1 MTGCYLYREAPIV
14 WYWENEMYESLGV
27 LDNYCVYDY
36 SVPFKG
42 IMESYESVPA
52 HYQILLPPKK
62 EIRNILWGPSED
74 ICFLFTKNRGIA
86 IIQDLHDWER
96 KYENGLNQIT
106 TDMAENQL
114 LKFADL
120 LGKEVKVKGKKE
132 HYMYVDNEIRIL
144 MFNLTEEDC
153 SLKTKSGSAFQLN
166 DRIGWCRQWLRRA
179 LFIEIPQRGIYSI
192 TQRGKDYLQSH
203 TDLRQE
209 DLLQYPEYAEYA
221 HMPVTS
227 KVDSTGE
234 KKDIEEKLGKMTP
247 TEQMDV
253 AFKSINDD
261 LAADL
266 LQRVLDMSPNFFEK
280 LVLDLLLNMG
290 FGSRNKEMAIVT
302 PTSHDNGVD
311 GIIPEDALGLD
322 KIYIQAK
329 RYTDNPVSKPEIHK
343 FIGALDEQKATKGVF
358 ITTSKFTSG
367 AVETANKASKK
378 IVLIDGKS
386 LADYMIEYNVGVSEK
401 KIYEVK
407 KLDSDYF
414 EE

>member
-1 MTGCYLYREAPIV
+1 MAIPKFEDFLY
-14 WYWENEMYESLGV
+14 
-27 LDNYCVYDY
+27 
-36 SVPFKG
+36 PFLVQLKD
-42 IMESYESVPA
+42 
-52 HYQILLPPKK
+52 K
-62 EIRNILWGPSED
+62 D
-74 ICFLFTKNRGIA
+74 
-86 IIQDLHDWER
+86 
-96 KYENGLNQIT
+96 IT
-106 TDMAENQL
+106 T
-114 LKFADL
+114 
-120 LGKEVKVKGKKE
+120 KEMKDALVK
-132 HYMYVDNEIRIL
+132 H
-144 MFNLTEEDC
+144 FNLTEEDC

-221 HMPVTS
+221 NVHTS
-227 KVDSTGE
+227 ARGE
-234 KKDIEEKLGKMTP
+234 TAITTPTVEEDIETMTP
-247 TEQMDV
+247 TEQMDM
-253 AFKSINDD
+253 AFKKINDD
-261 LAADL
+261 LSADL
-266 LQRVLDMSPNFFEK
+266 LQKVLEMSPNFFEK
-280 LVLDLLLNMG
+280 LVLDLLLSMG

-343 FIGALDEQKATKGVF
+343 FIGALDEQKASKGVF
-358 ITTSKFTSG
+358 ITTSKFTAG
-367 AVETANKASKK
+367 AKETAEKASKK

-401 KIYEVK
+401 KVYEVK

>member
-1 MTGCYLYREAPIV
+1 MAIPKFEDFLYPFLIQLKDKDASTK
-14 WYWENEMYESLGV
+14 EMKDAL
-27 LDNYCVYDY
+27 
-36 SVPFKG
+36 
-42 IMESYESVPA
+42 
-52 HYQILLPPKK
+52 
-62 EIRNILWGPSED
+62 
-74 ICFLFTKNRGIA
+74 
-86 IIQDLHDWER
+86 
-96 KYENGLNQIT
+96 
-106 TDMAENQL
+106 
-114 LKFADL
+114 
-120 LGKEVKVKGKKE
+120 VK
-132 HYMYVDNEIRIL
+132 H
-144 MFNLTEEDC
+144 FNLTEEDC

-234 KKDIEEKLGKMTP
+234 KKDIEEKLGEMTP

-343 FIGALDEQKATKGVF
+343 FIGALDEQKASKGVF

-407 KLDSDYF
+407 KMDSDYF

>member
-1 MTGCYLYREAPIV
+1 MAIPKFEDFLYP
-14 WYWENEMYESLGV
+14 
-27 LDNYCVYDY
+27 
-36 SVPFKG
+36 
-42 IMESYESVPA
+42 
-52 HYQILLPPKK
+52 
-62 EIRNILWGPSED
+62 
-74 ICFLFTKNRGIA
+74 FLFQLKNKDVTTKEMKDA
-86 IIQDLHDWER
+86 L
-96 KYENGLNQIT
+96 
-106 TDMAENQL
+106 
-114 LKFADL
+114 
-120 LGKEVKVKGKKE
+120 VK
-132 HYMYVDNEIRIL
+132 H
-144 MFNLTEEDC
+144 FCLTEEDC

-209 DLLQYPEYAEYA
+209 DLLKYPEYAEYA
-221 HMPVTS
+221 HMPVASKDKQIVGADTS
-227 KVDSTGE
+227 GD
-234 KKDIEEKLGKMTP
+234 KLGELTP

-329 RYTDNPVSKPEIHK
+329 RYTENPVSKPEIHK
-343 FIGALDEQKATKGVF
+343 FIGALDEQKASKGVF
-358 ITTSKFTSG
+358 ITTSKFTTG
-367 AVETANKASKK
+367 AKETAEKASKK

>member
-1 MTGCYLYREAPIV
+1 MAIPKFEDFLYPFMIQLKDKDISTK
-14 WYWENEMYESLGV
+14 EM
-27 LDNYCVYDY
+27 
-36 SVPFKG
+36 
-42 IMESYESVPA
+42 
-52 HYQILLPPKK
+52 
-62 EIRNILWGPSED
+62 
-74 ICFLFTKNRGIA
+74 KNA
-86 IIQDLHDWER
+86 L
-96 KYENGLNQIT
+96 
-106 TDMAENQL
+106 
-114 LKFADL
+114 
-120 LGKEVKVKGKKE
+120 VK
-132 HYMYVDNEIRIL
+132 H
-144 MFNLTEEDC
+144 FNLTEEDC

-209 DLLQYPEYAEYA
+209 DLLKYPEYAEYA

-227 KVDSTGE
+227 KADSTDE
-234 KKDIEEKLGKMTP
+234 KKDIEEKLGEMTP

>member
-1 MTGCYLYREAPIV
+1 MAIPKFEDFLYPFLIQLKDKDV
-14 WYWENEMYESLGV
+14 TTKEMKDAL
-27 LDNYCVYDY
+27 
-36 SVPFKG
+36 
-42 IMESYESVPA
+42 
-52 HYQILLPPKK
+52 
-62 EIRNILWGPSED
+62 
-74 ICFLFTKNRGIA
+74 
-86 IIQDLHDWER
+86 
-96 KYENGLNQIT
+96 
-106 TDMAENQL
+106 
-114 LKFADL
+114 
-120 LGKEVKVKGKKE
+120 VK
-132 HYMYVDNEIRIL
+132 H
-144 MFNLTEEDC
+144 FNLTEEDC

-221 HMPVTS
+221 HMPVSS

-234 KKDIEEKLGKMTP
+234 KKDIEEKLGEMTP

-401 KIYEVK
+401 KVYEVK

>member
-1 MTGCYLYREAPIV
+1 MAIPKFEDFLYPFLIQLKDKDV
-14 WYWENEMYESLGV
+14 STKEMKDAL
-27 LDNYCVYDY
+27 
-36 SVPFKG
+36 
-42 IMESYESVPA
+42 
-52 HYQILLPPKK
+52 
-62 EIRNILWGPSED
+62 
-74 ICFLFTKNRGIA
+74 
-86 IIQDLHDWER
+86 
-96 KYENGLNQIT
+96 
-106 TDMAENQL
+106 
-114 LKFADL
+114 
-120 LGKEVKVKGKKE
+120 VK
-132 HYMYVDNEIRIL
+132 H
-144 MFNLTEEDC
+144 FNLTEEDC

-234 KKDIEEKLGKMTP
+234 KKDIEEKLGEMTP

-343 FIGALDEQKATKGVF
+343 FIGALDEQKASKGVF
-358 ITTSKFTSG
+358 ITTSKFTAG
-367 AVETANKASKK
+367 AKETAEKASKK

-401 KIYEVK
+401 KVYEVK

>member
-1 MTGCYLYREAPIV
+1 MAIPKFEDFLYPFLIQLKDKDV
-14 WYWENEMYESLGV
+14 STKEMKDAL
-27 LDNYCVYDY
+27 
-36 SVPFKG
+36 
-42 IMESYESVPA
+42 
-52 HYQILLPPKK
+52 
-62 EIRNILWGPSED
+62 
-74 ICFLFTKNRGIA
+74 
-86 IIQDLHDWER
+86 
-96 KYENGLNQIT
+96 
-106 TDMAENQL
+106 
-114 LKFADL
+114 
-120 LGKEVKVKGKKE
+120 VK
-132 HYMYVDNEIRIL
+132 H
-144 MFNLTEEDC
+144 FNLTEEDC

-221 HMPVTS
+221 HMPVAS
-227 KVDSTGE
+227 KVDSTAE
-234 KKDIEEKLGKMTP
+234 KKEIEEKLGEMTP

-343 FIGALDEQKATKGVF
+343 FIGALDEQKASKGVF
-358 ITTSKFTSG
+358 ITTSKFTAG
-367 AVETANKASKK
+367 AKETAEKASKK
-378 IVLIDGKS
+378 IVLIDGKT

-401 KIYEVK
+401 KVYEVK

>member
-1 MTGCYLYREAPIV
+1 MAIPKFEDFLYPFMIQLKDKDV
-14 WYWENEMYESLGV
+14 STKEMKDAL
-27 LDNYCVYDY
+27 
-36 SVPFKG
+36 
-42 IMESYESVPA
+42 
-52 HYQILLPPKK
+52 
-62 EIRNILWGPSED
+62 
-74 ICFLFTKNRGIA
+74 
-86 IIQDLHDWER
+86 
-96 KYENGLNQIT
+96 
-106 TDMAENQL
+106 
-114 LKFADL
+114 
-120 LGKEVKVKGKKE
+120 VK
-132 HYMYVDNEIRIL
+132 H
-144 MFNLTEEDC
+144 FNLTEEDC

-209 DLLQYPEYAEYA
+209 DLLKYPEYAEYA

-227 KVDSTGE
+227 KADSTDE
-234 KKDIEEKLGKMTP
+234 KKDIEEKLGEMTP

>member
-1 MTGCYLYREAPIV
+1 MAIPKFEDFLYPFLIQLKDKDV
-14 WYWENEMYESLGV
+14 STKEMKDAL
-27 LDNYCVYDY
+27 
-36 SVPFKG
+36 
-42 IMESYESVPA
+42 
-52 HYQILLPPKK
+52 
-62 EIRNILWGPSED
+62 
-74 ICFLFTKNRGIA
+74 
-86 IIQDLHDWER
+86 
-96 KYENGLNQIT
+96 
-106 TDMAENQL
+106 
-114 LKFADL
+114 
-120 LGKEVKVKGKKE
+120 VK
-132 HYMYVDNEIRIL
+132 H
-144 MFNLTEEDC
+144 FNLTEEDC

-192 TQRGKDYLQSH
+192 TKRGKDYLQSH

-234 KKDIEEKLGKMTP
+234 KKYIEEKLGEMTP

-266 LQRVLDMSPNFFEK
+266 LQRILDMSPNFFEK

-343 FIGALDEQKATKGVF
+343 FIGALDEQKASKGVF
-358 ITTSKFTSG
+358 ITTSKFTAG
-367 AVETANKASKK
+367 AKETAEKASKK
-378 IVLIDGKS
+378 IVLIDGKT

-401 KIYEVK
+401 KVYEVK

>member
-1 MTGCYLYREAPIV
+1 MAIPKFEDFLYPFLIQLKDKDV
-14 WYWENEMYESLGV
+14 STKEMKDAL
-27 LDNYCVYDY
+27 
-36 SVPFKG
+36 
-42 IMESYESVPA
+42 
-52 HYQILLPPKK
+52 
-62 EIRNILWGPSED
+62 
-74 ICFLFTKNRGIA
+74 
-86 IIQDLHDWER
+86 
-96 KYENGLNQIT
+96 
-106 TDMAENQL
+106 
-114 LKFADL
+114 
-120 LGKEVKVKGKKE
+120 VK
-132 HYMYVDNEIRIL
+132 H
-144 MFNLTEEDC
+144 FNLTEEDC

-179 LFIEIPQRGIYSI
+179 LFIEIPQKGIYSI

-209 DLLQYPEYAEYA
+209 NLLQYPEYAEYA

-227 KVDSTGE
+227 KADSNVE
-234 KKDIEEKLGKMTP
+234 KKEIEEKLGEMTP

>member
-1 MTGCYLYREAPIV
+1 MAIPKFEDFLYPFLIQLKDKDV
-14 WYWENEMYESLGV
+14 TTKEMKDAL
-27 LDNYCVYDY
+27 
-36 SVPFKG
+36 
-42 IMESYESVPA
+42 
-52 HYQILLPPKK
+52 
-62 EIRNILWGPSED
+62 
-74 ICFLFTKNRGIA
+74 
-86 IIQDLHDWER
+86 
-96 KYENGLNQIT
+96 
-106 TDMAENQL
+106 
-114 LKFADL
+114 
-120 LGKEVKVKGKKE
+120 VK
-132 HYMYVDNEIRIL
+132 H
-144 MFNLTEEDC
+144 FNLTEEDC

-234 KKDIEEKLGKMTP
+234 KKDIEEKLGEMTP

-343 FIGALDEQKATKGVF
+343 FIGALDEQKASKGVF
-358 ITTSKFTSG
+358 ITTSKFTAG
-367 AVETANKASKK
+367 AKETAEKASKK

-401 KIYEVK
+401 KVYEVK

>member
-1 MTGCYLYREAPIV
+1 MAIPKFEDFLYPFLIQLKNKDV
-14 WYWENEMYESLGV
+14 TTKEMKDAL
-27 LDNYCVYDY
+27 
-36 SVPFKG
+36 
-42 IMESYESVPA
+42 
-52 HYQILLPPKK
+52 
-62 EIRNILWGPSED
+62 
-74 ICFLFTKNRGIA
+74 
-86 IIQDLHDWER
+86 
-96 KYENGLNQIT
+96 
-106 TDMAENQL
+106 
-114 LKFADL
+114 
-120 LGKEVKVKGKKE
+120 VK
-132 HYMYVDNEIRIL
+132 H
-144 MFNLTEEDC
+144 FNLTEEDC

-234 KKDIEEKLGKMTP
+234 KKDIEENLGEMTP

>member
-1 MTGCYLYREAPIV
+1 MAIPKFEDFLYPFLIQLKDKDV
-14 WYWENEMYESLGV
+14 STKEMKDAL
-27 LDNYCVYDY
+27 
-36 SVPFKG
+36 
-42 IMESYESVPA
+42 
-52 HYQILLPPKK
+52 
-62 EIRNILWGPSED
+62 
-74 ICFLFTKNRGIA
+74 
-86 IIQDLHDWER
+86 
-96 KYENGLNQIT
+96 
-106 TDMAENQL
+106 
-114 LKFADL
+114 
-120 LGKEVKVKGKKE
+120 VK
-132 HYMYVDNEIRIL
+132 H
-144 MFNLTEEDC
+144 FNLTEEDC

-209 DLLQYPEYAEYA
+209 NLLQYPEYAEYA
-221 HMPVTS
+221 HMSVMS
-227 KVDSTGE
+227 KADSNVE
-234 KKDIEEKLGKMTP
+234 KKEIGEKLGEMTP

>member
-1 MTGCYLYREAPIV
+1 MAIPKFEDFLYPFLIQLKDKDV
-14 WYWENEMYESLGV
+14 STKEMKDAL
-27 LDNYCVYDY
+27 
-36 SVPFKG
+36 
-42 IMESYESVPA
+42 
-52 HYQILLPPKK
+52 
-62 EIRNILWGPSED
+62 
-74 ICFLFTKNRGIA
+74 
-86 IIQDLHDWER
+86 
-96 KYENGLNQIT
+96 
-106 TDMAENQL
+106 
-114 LKFADL
+114 
-120 LGKEVKVKGKKE
+120 VK
-132 HYMYVDNEIRIL
+132 H
-144 MFNLTEEDC
+144 FNLTEEDC

-192 TQRGKDYLQSH
+192 TQRCKDYLQSH

-234 KKDIEEKLGKMTP
+234 KKEIEEKLGEMTP

>member
-1 MTGCYLYREAPIV
+1 MAIPKFEDFLYPFLIQLKDKDV
-14 WYWENEMYESLGV
+14 STKEMKDAL
-27 LDNYCVYDY
+27 
-36 SVPFKG
+36 
-42 IMESYESVPA
+42 
-52 HYQILLPPKK
+52 
-62 EIRNILWGPSED
+62 
-74 ICFLFTKNRGIA
+74 
-86 IIQDLHDWER
+86 
-96 KYENGLNQIT
+96 
-106 TDMAENQL
+106 
-114 LKFADL
+114 
-120 LGKEVKVKGKKE
+120 VK
-132 HYMYVDNEIRIL
+132 H
-144 MFNLTEEDC
+144 FNLTEEDC

-179 LFIEIPQRGIYSI
+179 LFIEIPQRGMYSI

-209 DLLQYPEYAEYA
+209 NLLQYPEYAEYA
-221 HMPVTS
+221 NMPVS
-227 KVDSTGE
+227 A
-234 KKDIEEKLGKMTP
+234 KDKQSDGKSETEEKLGEMTP

-343 FIGALDEQKATKGVF
+343 FIGALDEQKASKGVF
-358 ITTSKFTSG
+358 ITTSKFTIG
-367 AVETANKASKK
+367 AKETAEKASKK

>member
-1 MTGCYLYREAPIV
+1 MAIPKFEDFLYPFLIQLKDKDV
-14 WYWENEMYESLGV
+14 STKEMKDAL
-27 LDNYCVYDY
+27 
-36 SVPFKG
+36 
-42 IMESYESVPA
+42 
-52 HYQILLPPKK
+52 
-62 EIRNILWGPSED
+62 
-74 ICFLFTKNRGIA
+74 
-86 IIQDLHDWER
+86 
-96 KYENGLNQIT
+96 
-106 TDMAENQL
+106 
-114 LKFADL
+114 
-120 LGKEVKVKGKKE
+120 VK
-132 HYMYVDNEIRIL
+132 H
-144 MFNLTEEDC
+144 FNLTEEDC

-209 DLLQYPEYAEYA
+209 NLLQYPEYAEYA

-227 KVDSTGE
+227 KADSNVE
-234 KKDIEEKLGKMTP
+234 KKEIEEKLGEMTP

-401 KIYEVK
+401 RIYEVK

>member
-1 MTGCYLYREAPIV
+1 MAIPKFEDFLYPFLIQLKDKNV
-14 WYWENEMYESLGV
+14 STKEMKDAL
-27 LDNYCVYDY
+27 
-36 SVPFKG
+36 
-42 IMESYESVPA
+42 
-52 HYQILLPPKK
+52 
-62 EIRNILWGPSED
+62 
-74 ICFLFTKNRGIA
+74 
-86 IIQDLHDWER
+86 
-96 KYENGLNQIT
+96 
-106 TDMAENQL
+106 
-114 LKFADL
+114 
-120 LGKEVKVKGKKE
+120 VK
-132 HYMYVDNEIRIL
+132 H
-144 MFNLTEEDC
+144 FNLTEEDC

-227 KVDSTGE
+227 KVDSADG
-234 KKDIEEKLGKMTP
+234 KKDIEEKLGEMTP

-261 LAADL
+261 LAVDL

>member
-1 MTGCYLYREAPIV
+1 MAIPKFEDFLYPFLIQLKDKDV
-14 WYWENEMYESLGV
+14 TTKEMKDAL
-27 LDNYCVYDY
+27 
-36 SVPFKG
+36 
-42 IMESYESVPA
+42 
-52 HYQILLPPKK
+52 
-62 EIRNILWGPSED
+62 
-74 ICFLFTKNRGIA
+74 
-86 IIQDLHDWER
+86 
-96 KYENGLNQIT
+96 
-106 TDMAENQL
+106 
-114 LKFADL
+114 
-120 LGKEVKVKGKKE
+120 VK
-132 HYMYVDNEIRIL
+132 H
-144 MFNLTEEDC
+144 FNLTEEDC

-166 DRIGWCRQWLRRA
+166 DRIGWCRQCLRRA

-234 KKDIEEKLGKMTP
+234 KKDIEEKLGEMTP

-343 FIGALDEQKATKGVF
+343 FIGALDEQKASKGVF
-358 ITTSKFTSG
+358 ITTSKFTAG
-367 AVETANKASKK
+367 AKETAEKASKK

>member
-1 MTGCYLYREAPIV
+1 MAIPKFEDFLYPFLIQLKDKDV
-14 WYWENEMYESLGV
+14 STKEMKDAL
-27 LDNYCVYDY
+27 
-36 SVPFKG
+36 
-42 IMESYESVPA
+42 
-52 HYQILLPPKK
+52 
-62 EIRNILWGPSED
+62 
-74 ICFLFTKNRGIA
+74 
-86 IIQDLHDWER
+86 
-96 KYENGLNQIT
+96 
-106 TDMAENQL
+106 
-114 LKFADL
+114 
-120 LGKEVKVKGKKE
+120 VK
-132 HYMYVDNEIRIL
+132 H
-144 MFNLTEEDC
+144 FNLTEEDC

-227 KVDSTGE
+227 KVDSTDE
-234 KKDIEEKLGKMTP
+234 KKDVEEKLGEMTP

-266 LQRVLDMSPNFFEK
+266 LQRVLDMSPIFFEK

>member
-1 MTGCYLYREAPIV
+1 MAIPKFEDFLYPFLIQLKDKNV
-14 WYWENEMYESLGV
+14 STKEMKDALI
-27 LDNYCVYDY
+27 
-36 SVPFKG
+36 K
-42 IMESYESVPA
+42 
-52 HYQILLPPKK
+52 H
-62 EIRNILWGPSED
+62 
-74 ICFLFTKNRGIA
+74 
-86 IIQDLHDWER
+86 
-96 KYENGLNQIT
+96 
-106 TDMAENQL
+106 
-114 LKFADL
+114 
-120 LGKEVKVKGKKE
+120 
-132 HYMYVDNEIRIL
+132 
-144 MFNLTEEDC
+144 FNLTNEDC

-221 HMPVTS
+221 HIPVAA
-227 KVDSTGE
+227 KE
-234 KKDIEEKLGKMTP
+234 KQTDGDEKLGEMTP

-290 FGSRNKEMAIVT
+290 FGSRNKDMAIVT

-329 RYTDNPVSKPEIHK
+329 RYTDNPVCKPEIHK
-343 FIGALDEQKATKGVF
+343 FIGALDEQKATKGIF
-358 ITTSKFTSG
+358 ISTSKFSSG